1 MSDVRVSVGAT
12 EQQSIDAGDIT
23 LDDLKRYGLSFNWEV
38 RSQYKSANGY
48 CNTDG
53 DGNVVEFRQ

>member
-1 MSDVRVSVGAT
+1 M
-12 EQQSIDAGDIT
+12 QQSIDAGEMT
-23 LDDLKRYGLSFNWEV
+23 LNEIERYGLSFNWEV
-38 RSQYKSANGY
+38 NSQYKSANGY